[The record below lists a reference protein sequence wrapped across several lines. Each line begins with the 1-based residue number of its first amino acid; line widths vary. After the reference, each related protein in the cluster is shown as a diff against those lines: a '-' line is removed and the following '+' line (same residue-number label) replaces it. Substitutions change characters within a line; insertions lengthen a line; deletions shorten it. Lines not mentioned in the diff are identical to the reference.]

1 MSMNFA
7 EYIAEAGTAYGR
19 DRVAVESPF
28 GSWTYGRLIDEA
40 ERFARALV
48 ACGVKRGDRVVALM
62 ENRPEY
68 YVGYL
73 AAARLG
79 AIYAT
84 VNVDYAVGEI
94 AYIIGHCE
102 PVCIAADEAGA
113 RKYREATSEMKA
125 AKATVVRVE
134 QELTAGDQ
142 KLGRSYVELARSVAE
157 APMAD
162 VPAEES
168 LLLCYTSGSTN
179 RPKPV
184 LTTHGGERWAARSF
198 RSMWRMTCNDVVLV
212 ALPLAWVYGLGTVS
226 FPAFSAGAKVVLLT
240 RFRPDDACKAIAQ
253 YRVTVFP
260 GVTTM
265 YGMIVGYALAQ
276 RSAPDLTSIRLALS
290 GGERRNEVAFSK
302 FEEFSGVP
310 VFDVYASS
318 EARPVFSY
326 DPLVEERPIP
336 GASGMLHPGVEAEL
350 RNKQGQIVPRGE
362 VGELWIRSPSILKEY
377 FREPELTATRKDSRG
392 WVRMGD
398 LFRVDTQG
406 HWFIEGRTT
415 DMIIRG
421 GANVSPAELED
432 HLVINSRIREA
443 VVLGRPDPK
452 YGEEVVA
459 FLVGDFADETAAEEC
474 VIKHCRGSIAEY
486 KVPTTVKV
494 MDKMPLGPT
503 GKVDRRALKEMARN
517 L

>member
-48 ACGVKRGDRVVALM
+48 ACGVKRGDRVIALM

-94 AYIIGHCE
+94 AYIVSHCE

-113 RKYREATSEMKA
+113 RKYREATSEIKAPKA
-125 AKATVVRVE
+125 AIVRVE
-134 QELTAGDQ
+134 QELTAGDRD
-142 KLGRSYVELARSVAE
+142 LGRSYVELARSIAE

-226 FPAFSAGAKVVLLT
+226 FPAFSAGAKVVLLP
-240 RFRPDDACKAIAQ
+240 RFRPDDACKAIAEH
-253 YRVTVFP
+253 RATVFP

-265 YGMIVGYALAQ
+265 YGMIVGYALSQ
-276 RSAPDLTSIRLALS
+276 RPAPDLTSIRLALS

-302 FEEFSGVP
+302 FEELSGVP

-336 GASGMLHPGVEAEL
+336 GASGTLHPGVEAEL
-350 RNKQGQIVPRGE
+350 RNDQGQTLPRGE

-377 FREPELTATRKDSRG
+377 FREPELTATRKDLRG

-398 LFRVDTQG
+398 LFRVDTHG

-432 HLVINSRIREA
+432 HLVINPRIREA

-452 YGEEVVA
+452 YGEEVVV
-459 FLVGDFADETAAEEC
+459 FLVGDFTDETAAGEC
-474 VIKHCRGSIAEY
+474 VIEHCRGSIAEY

-503 GKVDRRALKEMARN
+503 GKVDRRALKEIART

>member
-7 EYIAEAGTAYGR
+7 EYIAESGTTYGR
-19 DRVAVESPF
+19 DRVAVVSPF
-28 GSWTYGRLIDEA
+28 GPWTYGRLIDEA
-40 ERFARALV
+40 ERFARALA

-68 YVGYL
+68 YIGYI

-94 AYIIGHCE
+94 AYIVGHCE
-102 PVCIAADEAGA
+102 PICIAADEAGA
-113 RKYREATSEMKA
+113 RKYREATSEIKA
-125 AKATVVRVE
+125 PKATVVRVE
-134 QELTAGDQ
+134 QELTADDQ
-142 KLGRSYVELARSVAE
+142 DLGRSYVELARSIAE

-162 VPAEES
+162 VPGEES

-226 FPAFSAGAKVVLLT
+226 FPAFSAGAKVVLLP
-240 RFRPDDACKAIAQ
+240 RFRPDDACKAIAEH
-253 YRVTVFP
+253 RATVFP

-265 YGMIVGYALAQ
+265 YGMIVGYALSQ
-276 RSAPDLTSIRLALS
+276 RPAPDLTSIRLALS

-302 FEEFSGVP
+302 FEELSGVP

-350 RNKQGQIVPRGE
+350 RNEQGQTVPRGE

-432 HLVINSRIREA
+432 HLVINPRIREA

-459 FLVGDFADETAAEEC
+459 FLVGDFTDETAAEEC
-474 VIKHCRGSIAEY
+474 VIEHCRGSIAEY

-494 MDKMPLGPT
+494 LDKMPLGPT
-503 GKVDRRALKEMARN
+503 GKVDRRALKEIART

>member
-1 MSMNFA
+1 MNARQREERNMSMNFA
-7 EYIAEAGTAYGR
+7 EYVAEAGTAYGR
-19 DRVAVESPF
+19 ERIAVEFPF
-28 GSWTYGRLIDEA
+28 GRWTYGKLIDEA

-68 YVGYL
+68 YIGYL

-84 VNVDYAVGEI
+84 VNLDYALGEI
-94 AYIIGHCE
+94 AYIVNHCE

-113 RKYREATSEMKA
+113 RKYREAISELRS

-134 QELTAGDQ
+134 QELTTGNSQ
-142 KLGRSYVELARSVAE
+142 LGHSYHELARSVSE
-157 APMAD
+157 APLVN
-162 VPAEES
+162 VPADES

-226 FPAFSAGAKVVLLT
+226 FPAFSAGSKVVLLT
-240 RFRPDDACKAIAQ
+240 RFRPDDACRAISEH
-253 YRVTVFP
+253 RVTVFP

-265 YGMIVGYALAQ
+265 YGMIVGYAMSQ
-276 RSAPDLTSIRLALS
+276 RQSPDLTSIRLALS

-302 FEEFSGVP
+302 FEDLSGVP

-326 DPLVEERPIP
+326 DPLVERRPIS
-336 GASGMLHPGVEAEL
+336 GASGTLHPGVEAEL
-350 RNKQGQIVPRGE
+350 RNEQGQTVPGGE
-362 VGELWIRSPSILKEY
+362 VGELWIRSPSIIKEY
-377 FREPELTATRKDSRG
+377 FREPELTATRKDSLG

-398 LFRVDTQG
+398 YF
-406 HWFIEGRTT
+406 
-415 DMIIRG
+415 
-421 GANVSPAELED
+421 VSTRKDIGLLRAAL
-432 HLVINSRIREA
+432 RI
-443 VVLGRPDPK
+443 
-452 YGEEVVA
+452 
-459 FLVGDFADETAAEEC
+459 
-474 VIKHCRGSIAEY
+474 
-486 KVPTTVKV
+486 
-494 MDKMPLGPT
+494 
-503 GKVDRRALKEMARN
+503 
-517 L
+517 

>member
-1 MSMNFA
+1 MNFA
-7 EYIAEAGTAYGR
+7 NYIAEAGTAYGR
-19 DRVAVESPF
+19 ERTAVESPL
-28 GSWTYGRLIDEA
+28 GSWTYGELIDEA
-40 ERFARALV
+40 ERFACALKS
-48 ACGVKRGDRVVALM
+48 CGLKRGDRVVALM

-94 AYIIGHCE
+94 AYIINHCE
-102 PVCIAADEAGA
+102 PACIAADETGA
-113 RKYREATSEMKA
+113 RKFREAVSDTKGSNIA
-125 AKATVVRVE
+125 IVRVE
-134 QELTAGDQ
+134 EKLANADLRLGISYTDLAQTA
-142 KLGRSYVELARSVAE
+142 AE
-157 APMAD
+157 APVID
-162 VPAEES
+162 VPPDES

-198 RSMWRMTCNDVVLV
+198 RSMWRMTCNDTVLV

-226 FPAFSAGAKVVLLT
+226 LPALSGGAKIVLLT
-240 RFRPDDACKAIAQ
+240 RFRPDDACRAISRH
-253 YRVTVFP
+253 RVTIFP

-265 YGMIVGYALAQ
+265 YGMIVGYAMSQ
-276 RSAPDLTSIRLALS
+276 QPVPDLTSIRLALS
-290 GGERRNEVAFSK
+290 GGERRNEVAFAK
-302 FEEFSGVP
+302 FEELSGVP

-326 DPLVEERPIP
+326 DPLVEKRPVP
-336 GASGMLHPGVEAEL
+336 GASGTLHPGVEAEL
-350 RNKQGQIVPRGE
+350 RAEHGKAVAEGQ
-362 VGELWIRSPSILKEY
+362 VGELWVRSPSVIKEY

-398 LFRVDTQG
+398 LFRVDAQG

-432 HLVINSRIREA
+432 HLVIHPKIREA
-443 VVLGRPDPK
+443 IVLGRPDPK
-452 YGEEVVA
+452 YGEEVVV
-459 FLVGDFADETAAEEC
+459 FLVGEFADEGAAAKC
-474 VIKHCRGSIAEY
+474 VYDHCRGSIAEY
-486 KVPTTVKV
+486 KIPTTVKLLE
-494 MDKMPLGPT
+494 KMPLGPT
-503 GKVDRRALKEMARN
+503 GKIDRRALKEAACR
-517 L
+517 